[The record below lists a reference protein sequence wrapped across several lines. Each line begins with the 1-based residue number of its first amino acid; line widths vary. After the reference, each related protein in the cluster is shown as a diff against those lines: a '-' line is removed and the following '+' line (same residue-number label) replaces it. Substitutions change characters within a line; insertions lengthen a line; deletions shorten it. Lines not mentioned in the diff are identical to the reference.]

1 MRNHHKEK
9 DEKYFRSEK
18 EWYLKEYK
26 ISQPSNECGLNYDV
40 IQVNNSGTNYHKN
53 YQIDVKENIKNRV

>member
-9 DEKYFRSEK
+9 DKNYFRSEK

-26 ISQPSNECGLNYDV
+26 ISQPSNECGLIYDV
-40 IQVNNSGTNYHKN
+40 IQVNNSGTNQYKN
-53 YQIDVKENIKNRV
+53 YQIAVKENIINSV